1 MNARVLYE
9 IQVQERLDDH
19 WSTWF
24 DGLTLT
30 PGEDNTTFLSGPVS
44 DQAALHGLLD
54 KTRDLGLTLISV
66 RRIDPAESI

>member
-1 MNARVLYE
+1 VSENVFYE
-9 IQVQERLDDH
+9 IQVQEQLDDH

-30 PGEDNTTFLSGPVS
+30 PGEDNTTFLTGPVI

-66 RRIDPAESI
+66 RRIDSAESS